1 MSRPNFKRTIIRDET
16 SCVPVILYLEMRTS
30 VASQRDQ
37 WTLQNK
43 EETSLFPGRATG
55 VSSDNRA
62 DPDPLS
68 VKTITGNREH

>member
-1 MSRPNFKRTIIRDET
+1 
-16 SCVPVILYLEMRTS
+16 MRTS

-43 EETSLFPGRATG
+43 EETSLFPGRATDDRSG
-55 VSSDNRA
+55 NRA